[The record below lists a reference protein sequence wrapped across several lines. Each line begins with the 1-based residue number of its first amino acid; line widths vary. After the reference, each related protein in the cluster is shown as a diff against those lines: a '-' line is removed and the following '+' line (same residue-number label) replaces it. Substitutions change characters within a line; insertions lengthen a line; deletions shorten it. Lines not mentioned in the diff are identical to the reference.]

1 MLFSETCSTA
11 ALDNASDT
19 FDTAF
24 QKKID
29 VLHAVGSSHGS
40 GNHGNHGT
48 RSTRD
53 GHRIGGLRSGAAGP
67 EDSVYRKDP
76 PIGSLLYCKLGT
88 PNGSAE
94 DTGPRGLAA
103 SYNGSFGARVGG
115 RRILLLLLL
124 LQQWVWSFWEM
135 CLFSFGQIM
144 VALSNA

>member
-1 MLFSETCSTA
+1 MPVTHLILRFR
-11 ALDNASDT
+11 
-19 FDTAF
+19 
-24 QKKID
+24 KKID

-124 LQQWVWSFWEM
+124 QQ
-135 CLFSFGQIM
+135 
-144 VALSNA
+144 